1 MIREQD
7 LENLIK
13 IQKLLTQG
21 NQMINYKSLL
31 ADNVI
36 FYPDLDKDFNYYADI
51 LINYNLAKEVNSY
64 VADGL
69 KYISCT
75 PLTFNININ
84 EIYLEEQNKKERD
97 AIDHK
102 LKENNLKQTEWF
114 LKTKWFPIILSLLS
128 FLLSVFVV
136 YNNLK
141 KDNEIKKLENKI
153 KQIEIKNTK
162 KWR

>member
-13 IQKLLTQG
+13 IQNLLTQG

-36 FYPDLDKDFNYYADI
+36 FYPDLDKEFDYCADI
-51 LINYNLAKEVNSY
+51 LIQHNLAKEVNSY

-69 KYISCT
+69 KYISST

-84 EIYLEEQNKKERD
+84 DVYLEEQNIKERD

-114 LKTKWFPIILSLLS
+114 LKTKWLPIILSLLS
-128 FLLSVFVV
+128 FLLSVFVAS
-136 YNNLK
+136 NNFK
-141 KDNEIKKLENKI
+141 KDYEIKKLENKI
-153 KQIEIKNTK
+153 KQLEIKNTK